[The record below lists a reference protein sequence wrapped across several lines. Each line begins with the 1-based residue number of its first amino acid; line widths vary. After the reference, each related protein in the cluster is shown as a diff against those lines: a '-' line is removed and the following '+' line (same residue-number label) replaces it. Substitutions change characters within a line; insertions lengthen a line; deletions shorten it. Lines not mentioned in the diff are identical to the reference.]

1 MQCVAQRGLV
11 ARPVRPISSLHCPRA
26 RPSLLTLAVSCPG
39 NNTSAQSK
47 PQHSAAWAQKFV
59 RATVVATTLQFFA
72 AASQAANASIGGGIG
87 AGGGNGGGG
96 GGGGGGGDGHSS
108 MSHGGSPTVLGDIAE
123 ASSDLIEEVVLLD
136 VGGMKCGGCVGHV
149 KKILEE
155 QPGVTSASVNLAT
168 ETALVR
174 VLVPR
179 GSKSGGGGAAAGG
192 ALAALGEKLAQ
203 ALTDAGFTSKRRD
216 PDTSSSSLAAALAA
230 KRAAKV
236 ERLRAATVDL
246 AVAWGLA
253 AVCGLGHLAHA
264 WAGAPAWMHALH
276 SVPLNAALS
285 AAALLG
291 PGREIMAQGLKAL
304 AAGRPDM
311 NTLVGLGAGA
321 SFGVSCVAAALP
333 ALGWKTFFEE
343 PAMLLGFVLIGR
355 ALEERA
361 KLQASADMA
370 ALQELVPT
378 KARLLLG
385 GGKHSEV
392 PAEAVG
398 AGDLLVVLPGDR
410 VPVDGT
416 VVGGRS
422 AVDESALTGE
432 PLPLTK
438 TEGDKVTAG
447 TVNCDGAITVRAEH
461 SGQQTVIADIV
472 RMVEA
477 AQARTAPIQRLADT
491 VAGKFAYGV
500 MGLSAA
506 TFAFWATVG
515 TRLFPQVLAGAAAGP
530 AGTLLLSLQMAC
542 NVLVTACPCALGL
555 ATPTAVLV
563 GTGAGARRGLLI
575 RGGDILEATS
585 HVDTVVFDKTG
596 TLTVGK
602 PQVTHVHSLMPADA
616 DTHLG
621 ADALL
626 QLAAA
631 VERRTTHPVALALV
645 RAADRL
651 HPETSSSSA
660 ASGAAA
666 AAAASSSAAE
676 RDGGATA
683 STSQPGSGSGS
694 GSGSENGHGH
704 GHGHGQQLDLSVVD
718 GSFIQEPGSGVA
730 AVVGGRRVAVGTLD
744 WLQRQG
750 ADVAA
755 AEGAL
760 AAYGADGAAFA
771 KAGAAAVGED
781 DLDFSE
787 PGASSTSTA
796 AAAAAVAAAVASGSS
811 SSSGVQGLGNS
822 HSRVYVSVD
831 GALAG
836 VIDVADAV
844 RQDARETVDRL
855 HKQGIRTVMLSG
867 DKPAAAA
874 EVAAAVGIAG
884 GDVFADVKPAGKK
897 AVVEALKAEGRTVAM
912 VGDGIND
919 TAALAAA
926 DVGVAMGGGVD
937 AASEVAAVVLMG
949 DQLSQVAD
957 AVHLAKRTLAK
968 INQNLV
974 WAFGYNVV
982 AIPLAAGALL
992 PSAGVCLTPSISGAL
1007 MGLSSLAVVSNSLL
1021 LQWEVRNMG
1030 QPHGHGHGHGHAQQA
1045 AAVQPQV
1052 QGSQQ
1057 RVVSVAAA
1065 TGAQHGSGQAAGAD
1079 GDGAAGASGAA
1090 TSAASSRGAPQMLA
1104 SVVSSAA
1111 AAAATAAVG
1120 SGGGGKQPPQ
1130 APPAIGG
1137 AAGAGAG

>member
-1 MQCVAQRGLV
+1 MQSVAQRGVV
-11 ARPVRPISSLHCPRA
+11 ARPATTHFVFQCPRRA
-26 RPSLLTLAVSCPG
+26 RPALVTLAVSCPG
-39 NNTSAQSK
+39 NNTSLQSQ
-47 PQHSAAWAQKFV
+47 PQHASWAQKFV

-72 AASQAANASIGGGIG
+72 AASHAANASVGGGIG
-87 AGGGNGGGG
+87 AGGGHRGGG

-123 ASSDLIEEVVLLD
+123 ASSDLVEEVVLLD

-179 GSKSGGGGAAAGG
+179 GSRQQPSGSSGNGGSGGGG

-246 AVAWGLA
+246 VVAWGLA

-264 WAGAPAWMHALH
+264 WAGAPAWMHLLH

-333 ALGWKTFFEE
+333 GLGWKTFFEE

-422 AVDESALTGE
+422 SVDESALTGE

-602 PQVTHVHSLMPADA
+602 PQVTHVHSIVPHADA

-651 HPETSSSSA
+651 HPEAAA
-660 ASGAAA
+660 ASGATAT
-666 AAAASSSAAE
+666 AAASAGATASAAE

-683 STSQPGSGSGS
+683 STSQPGSGSG
-694 GSGSENGHGH
+694 NGHGQQQQQQQ
-704 GHGHGQQLDLSVVD
+704 QQLDLSVVD

-755 AEGAL
+755 AEAAL
-760 AAYGADGAAFA
+760 AAYGVGGAAVT
-771 KAGAAAVGED
+771 KAAAAAAAAGD

-787 PGASSTSTA
+787 PGASSTSA
-796 AAAAAVAAAVASGSS
+796 SAAAAAVAAAVASGSS

-831 GALAG
+831 GVLAG
-836 VIDVADAV
+836 VIDVADA
-844 RQDARETVDRL
+844 
-855 HKQGIRTVMLSG
+855 GIRTVMLSG

-884 GDVFADVKPAGKK
+884 SDVFADVKPAGKK
-897 AVVEALKAEGRTVAM
+897 AVVEALKSEGRVVAM

-974 WAFGYNVV
+974 WAFGYNVI

-992 PSAGVCLTPSISGAL
+992 PAAGICLTPSISGAL
-1007 MGLSSLAVVSNSLL
+1007 MGLSSLAVVGNSLL
-1021 LQWEVRNMG
+1021 LQWERRCLRRLLALR
-1030 QPHGHGHGHGHAQQA
+1030 QLRRRRQEA
-1045 AAVQPQV
+1045 A
-1052 QGSQQ
+1052 
-1057 RVVSVAAA
+1057 
-1065 TGAQHGSGQAAGAD
+1065 
-1079 GDGAAGASGAA
+1079 
-1090 TSAASSRGAPQMLA
+1090 AASSRHRPRRPLAVPQVLVPGSHGPCAVWPCAVCRQRAPRQVTLCG
-1104 SVVSSAA
+1104 
-1111 AAAATAAVG
+1111 VG
-1120 SGGGGKQPPQ
+1120 RQ
-1130 APPAIGG
+1130 AR
-1137 AAGAGAG
+1137 